1 MSTNLKPHQYEFCLS
16 KMHDDNINVLVAL
29 KHTPRNCNNPGSS
42 QPYHTPQACARK
54 LYDRSSGVD
63 HSKSDVSLKIHP
75 SRGHRSAPTTQFV
88 SFCVIVPSPPSLPEC
103 VHSTNHPFTP
113 PSALRVPPPHQNTR
127 LKSNRRPDRSPT
139 MVTQRLRTDPNKP
152 SSTVYKMYNRTFRV
166 KLLRAGAGGA
176 RGRMSFGS

>member
-113 PSALRVPPPHQNTR
+113 PSALRVPPPTKTPASNPTGGRTALPRWSHKGCAPTQTSPAAQCTR
-127 LKSNRRPDRSPT
+127 CTTGRS
-139 MVTQRLRTDPNKP
+139 
-152 SSTVYKMYNRTFRV
+152 
-166 KLLRAGAGGA
+166 A
-176 RGRMSFGS
+176 